1 VLGSLKQQAPRLTP
15 PVSASDTGLAQ
26 DTNQPEPVNRFIKT
40 NLKGREVTYQAIYFL
55 AVASV
60 GIPLFIRV
68 LLTRPLPEPK
78 TTALLVTLGLVSY
91 HLPVVLP
98 SRVHILP
105 GFPLVMGALFSHG
118 IAAAALVIIPS
129 FLLHFF
135 TRKHGLCNCLFNA
148 GQFTICLYTAD
159 YVGRL
164 AGWNPGI
171 PASSPDLIPVIL
183 MIVVYDAANILFVTG
198 SRAIETR
205 EPVAESFVKMFYDDR
220 KAVLAQRTFL
230 AVVAMLLSS
239 HMGNIAFII
248 VFIGVLSLRLQN
260 RFQKE
265 LVEKTEEAETDP
277 LTKTHNLRYLEKW
290 MDTDF
295 KALVE
300 SKKHCSVIFL
310 DVDGLKAV
318 NDAYGHSAGDQLLI
332 HVAGIIA
339 DNTRSKDRIARYGGD
354 EFIVLC
360 PGTNLTQATSIAK
373 RIREAASKK
382 PFAYNEV
389 TIEFGISIGVAA
401 WPEHGETGT
410 DIIRMADKAMYLA
423 KTKGGN
429 TVHTASKL

>member
-1 VLGSLKQQAPRLTP
+1 MLGNLNQPVPQSTP
-15 PVSASDTGLAQ
+15 PVSSGNTGLPQ
-26 DTNQPEPVNRFIKT
+26 STNQPEPVNRLIKT
-40 NLKGREVTYQAIYFL
+40 NLKGREAIYQALYFL

-60 GIPLFIRV
+60 GIPLFIRI
-68 LLTRPLPEPK
+68 LLTMPLPEPK
-78 TTALLVTLGLVSY
+78 TTALLAALGLVSY

-118 IAAAALVIIPS
+118 IAAATLVIIPS

-148 GQFTICLYTAD
+148 GQFTFCLYAAD
-159 YVGRL
+159 TVRRL
-164 AGWNPGI
+164 VGWNPGT
-171 PASSPDLIPVIL
+171 PASNLDLITVIL
-183 MIVVYDAANILFVTG
+183 MIAVYDITNILFVTG
-198 SRAIETR
+198 SRAIETK
-205 EPVAESFVKMFYDDR
+205 EPGTECFGKMFYDER
-220 KAVLAQRTFL
+220 KVVLAQRTFL
-230 AVVAMLLSS
+230 AVVSMLLSS
-239 HMGNIAFII
+239 HMGNIAFVI
-248 VFIGVLSLRLQN
+248 VFVGVLCLRLQN

-265 LVEKTEEAETDP
+265 LVEKTQEAETDP

-290 MDTDF
+290 LDTEF

-310 DVDGLKAV
+310 DVDNLKTV
-318 NDAYGHSAGDQLLI
+318 NDTHGHSTGDQLLI
-332 HVAGIIA
+332 HIAAIISA
-339 DNTRSKDRIARYGGD
+339 NTRSKDRIARYGGD

-360 PGTNLTQATSIAK
+360 PNTNLTQAGSIAK
-373 RIREAASKK
+373 RIQEAAGKK
-382 PFAYNEV
+382 PFAYNGV

-410 DIIRMADKAMYLA
+410 DVIRMADKAMYLS

-429 TVHTASKL
+429 TIHTAAKL